1 MNYMIIISGLFLL
14 VMLLV
19 VVIYS
24 VRAMIEISKSTAEKE
39 LNSNDYVIKSKS
51 SKKVHLKTVYI
62 PSPITKNIEDI
73 VTSVC
78 DSEHEK
84 GYSFNDVNCTKV
96 ENGVVLFM
104 RFTLFKED

>member
-1 MNYMIIISGLFLL
+1 MNYMIILSGLFLL

-39 LNSNDYVIKSKS
+39 LDSNDYIIKSKS

-78 DSEHEK
+78 DSEHKK
-84 GYSFNDVNCTKV
+84 GYSFNDVNYTKV